1 MPQSYAHKRAQVV
14 NFFRVSKDRE
24 QIRKSIRDAGLRC
37 TPGRV
42 AVYEAL
48 LQAKQPL
55 THSDLV
61 AHMSTVGVDQA
72 TIYRNLVD
80 LAEAGLLRRSD
91 LGDHT
96 WRFEVPRAGDPVGGH
111 PHFVCIECGD
121 IQCLSGVGLNV
132 PRKSDLPRAIRQK
145 AVELQIRGLCDNCL

>member
-1 MPQSYAHKRAQVV
+1 MISWSPVTDGRQ
-14 NFFRVSKDRE
+14 
-24 QIRKSIRDAGLRC
+24 QIREKIRAAGLRC

-48 LQAKQPL
+48 LEAERPL

-61 AHMSTVGVDQA
+61 AHMTSVGVDQA

-80 LAEAGLLRRSD
+80 LAEVGLLRRSD

-96 WRFEVPRAGDPVGGH
+96 WRFEVPRSGDPEGGH

-121 IQCLSGVGLNV
+121 IQCLTGVELSVTRSRNV
-132 PRKSDLPRAIRQK
+132 PRALRKKD
-145 AVELQIRGLCDNCL
+145 VELQIKGLCDNCI